1 MEAAIAAAATTDR
14 ARAMRALA
22 DQLRA
27 QGDAVCEALVAAQ
40 EDVDKAKA
48 KLKETEQQLEAAKEA
63 MKDNLFDEK
72 AEAMKDNL
80 FDELFD
86 AITSFTGM
94 EQAVRPSCAAA
105 SFSLSRARAHSL
117 CVCDRWP
124 TSRPLCA
131 MRMKRMK
138 TVPSRTS
145 RRATSVG

>member
-40 EDVDKAKA
+40 KDVDKAKA
-48 KLKETEQQLEAAKEA
+48 KLKKTEEQLEAAKEV
-63 MKDNLFDEK
+63 DENAQ
-72 AEAMKDNL
+72 AEAMKND
-80 FDELFD
+80 LFD
-86 AITSFTGM
+86 ALFDALTSYTGM

-131 MRMKRMK
+131 QRMKRMK

-145 RRATSVG
+145 RKATSIG

>member
-40 EDVDKAKA
+40 EDVDKAKT
-48 KLKETEQQLEAAKEA
+48 KLKETEQQLEAAKEV
-63 MKDNLFDEK
+63 DENAQ

-80 FDELFD
+80 FDALFD

-131 MRMKRMK
+131 VRMKRMK

>member
-1 MEAAIAAAATTDR
+1 
-14 ARAMRALA
+14 
-22 DQLRA
+22 LRSV
-27 QGDAVCEALVAAQ
+27 GRCPPE
-40 EDVDKAKA
+40 EDVDKTKA
-48 KLKETEQQLEAAKEA
+48 KLKETEQQLEAAKEV
-63 MKDNLFDEK
+63 DENAQ
-72 AEAMKDNL
+72 AEAMKNDL

-86 AITSFTGM
+86 ALTSYTGM

-131 MRMKRMK
+131 QRMKRMK

-145 RRATSVG
+145 RKATSVG